1 MKKKHPSPEEKIK
14 IVEARL
20 AGNSAEH
27 LAKIFKCTPRSI
39 QKWVNEAEEGF
50 DFIRRNNPGSGRPTK
65 LDMKSG
71 EKLLSMIKYP
81 ASEFGFESDLW
92 NTSRLQIIFRKNLKI
107 NLSKMA
113 IWRYLKK
120 FENSYKKTQKQY
132 YETSIDK
139 QNEWRKEV
147 LPKIKK
153 TIKKYKAI
161 LYFEDESNIALS
173 PEMGKSWGPIGEK
186 IIHKVTGN
194 RGSLSAISAISSDGR
209 LIFNIFD
216 GNKRFKSA
224 DIIIFL
230 KRMLAEHPRR
240 HLVVVMD
247 RATAH
252 TSKLTKKFI
261 LEQKRLHVFYL
272 PPRSPEFNPDE
283 QVWGYLK
290 NHGLRSHQA
299 TNLKDLK
306 KIANKKLNNLS
317 KDENKVRGVFKG
329 CRNFKMYL

>member
-1 MKKKHPSPEEKIK
+1 MKKKHPSIEEKLK

-20 AGNSAEH
+20 NGNSAEH
-27 LAKIFKCTPRSI
+27 LSKIFKCTTRSI
-39 QKWVNEAEEGF
+39 QKWVREAENGF
-50 DFIRRNNPGSGRPTK
+50 DFTRRANPGSGRPLK
-65 LDMKSG
+65 LDVKSG
-71 EKLLSMIKYP
+71 KKLLTIIKLP
-81 ASEFGFESDLW
+81 ASRFGFESDLW
-92 NTSRLQIIFRKNLKI
+92 NTKRLQIILRKNLKLK
-107 NLSKMA
+107 LSKMA

-120 FENSYKKTQKQY
+120 FENSYKKAQRQY

-139 QNEWRKEV
+139 QNEWKKEV

-153 TIKKYKAI
+153 TIKKYRAI

-173 PEMGKSWGPIGEK
+173 PEMGKTWGPIGK
-186 IIHKVTGN
+186 STIHKVTGN
-194 RGSLSAISAISSDGR
+194 RGSLSAISAISNDGR

-230 KRMLAEHPRR
+230 ERMLSEHPRR
-240 HLVVVMD
+240 HLVVIMD
-247 RATAH
+247 GATAH
-252 TSKLTKKFI
+252 TSKLTENYI
-261 LEQKRLHVFYL
+261 LKQKRLHVFYL

-290 NHGLRSHQA
+290 NHGLRSHLA

-317 KDENKVRGVFKG
+317 KDENKVRGIFRG
-329 CRNFKMYL
+329 CQNFEMYI